1 MKGKEIPLKNYKIRI
16 LTLCFA
22 VVLLLTRPINALTR
36 ASDYIHGYAIDVYTS
51 GQKICTDFS
60 VDATGKMTK
69 LGASSIKIYEYP
81 YGSGDLVST
90 KTEYSTGMTQANSY
104 TYSNTITYTGEANKK
119 YKVVV
124 TIFARDASG
133 SDSRTET
140 HYVST

>member
-1 MKGKEIPLKNYKIRI
+1 MKKRSIRFFPLC
-16 LTLCFA
+16 L
-22 VVLLLTRPINALTR
+22 VVLMLLTMTISALTR
-36 ASDYIHGYAIDVYTS
+36 ASDYIQYYDIDVYTS

-104 TYSNTITYTGEANKK
+104 TYSNTITYTGESNKK

-124 TIFARDASG
+124 TVFARDASG

-140 HYVST
+140 YYVST

>member
-1 MKGKEIPLKNYKIRI
+1 MRKCSIRI

-22 VVLLLTRPINALTR
+22 VALLLTLPISALTR
-36 ASDYIHGYAIDVYTS
+36 ASDYIHGYVIDVYTS
-51 GQKICTDFS
+51 GQKIYTDFKI
-60 VDATGKMTK
+60 DATGKMTK

-81 YGSGDLVST
+81 YGSGDLVNT
-90 KTEYSTGMTQANSY
+90 KTEYSTGMTTTNDYS
-104 TYSNTITYTGEANKK
+104 YSNTITYTGESNKK

-140 HYVST
+140 YYVST